1 MDLVDDLKLMFN
13 NAMHYN
19 QEGSLIYNV
28 NIKIINFR
36 NWNV

>member
-28 NIKIINFR
+28 NIQIRKLR
-36 NWNV
+36 NSNV